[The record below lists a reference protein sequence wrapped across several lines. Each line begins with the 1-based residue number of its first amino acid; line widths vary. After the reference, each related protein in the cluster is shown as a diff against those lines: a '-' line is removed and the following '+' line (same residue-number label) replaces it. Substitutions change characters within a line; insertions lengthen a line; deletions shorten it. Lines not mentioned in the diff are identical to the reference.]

1 MKASVDFGHN
11 KHKVIVIYFTNILYA
26 FRLGKTNKSQY
37 FQKEENEIIFLSYI
51 RSIIS
56 FKKPYHRIH
65 TYFFVSLTCLCC
77 VDSCIVSKRPV
88 PQSACIITTYLKT
101 NAVVY
106 HTTFYSTLK
115 DWSNLPRQ
123 RDLPKYVSVEDN
135 IGHSFKEIKC
145 IVLNLTWRS
154 KSQRCKDI

>member
-37 FQKEENEIIFLSYI
+37 FQKEENEIIFFILYTVYNI
-51 RSIIS
+51 L
-56 FKKPYHRIH
+56 KKPYHRIH

-88 PQSACIITTYLKT
+88 PQSACFITTYLKT

-115 DWSNLPRQ
+115 DWSNLLRQ
-123 RDLPKYVSVEDN
+123 RDLPKYVIIEDN
-135 IGHSFKEIKC
+135 IWQSFKEIKC

-154 KSQRCKDI
+154 KSKRCKDM